1 MRGHGLAHLL
11 HLGNVADRIHLL
23 HVPWIN
29 PLEPFAGVPHTS
41 AAKAEGLLFIDDLPG
56 HSKQIAG
63 RAGNTFFCDRQ
74 LGLGKKFGSCYTRI
88 GLTKGSL

>member
-11 HLGNVADRIHLL
+11 HLGNAADRIHLP

-29 PLEPFAGVPHTS
+29 PPAARGPFGHTS